1 MPMLRLAITGHRPQ
15 KLGGFNP
22 NNPILQRIADHLT
35 RTLTALK
42 SRGLDVLGLTG
53 MALGVD
59 QAFAEACLTT
69 QTPFVAYIP
78 FPGQASRW
86 PKQSQTRY
94 EELLR
99 LAMDRLIVCHTAKT
113 DAEVREAL
121 MARNSRLVTDAHAA
135 IAVWDGSAGGTAD
148 AVRKL
153 RTRQHPL
160 IILHPDHPYPTAD
173 VARWIDHLAH
183 HHAGQ
188 LIAT

>member
-1 MPMLRLAITGHRPQ
+1 
-15 KLGGFNP
+15 
-22 NNPILQRIADHLT
+22 
-35 RTLTALK
+35 
-42 SRGLDVLGLTG
+42 
-53 MALGVD
+53 
-59 QAFAEACLTT
+59 
-69 QTPFVAYIP
+69 
-78 FPGQASRW
+78 
-86 PKQSQTRY
+86 
-94 EELLR
+94 
-99 LAMDRLIVCHTAKT
+99 
-113 DAEVREAL
+113 

-188 LIAT
+188 LIAP